1 MSLTSF
7 SLIILCFS
15 ALLSI
20 VDRTISIGVVGADEI
35 RDETLQMIGMVKT
48 VVQLEATR
56 VHKLV
61 ALPFFIQA
69 MSTALCLAP
78 SDSES
83 SVLIN

>member
-48 VVQLEATR
+48 VLQLEATG
-56 VHKLV
+56 VHELV
-61 ALPFFIQA
+61 SLLIFIQTTG
-69 MSTALCLAP
+69 TALCLAP

-83 SVLIN
+83 SVFIN